1 LSPDDPFL
9 GQKMVMAAAASAAL
23 IAELDGAVRDGS
35 PERRVQ
41 ILRQVTDLFLSDAD
55 RLNETQISVFDDV
68 LVRLIER
75 VEART
80 LAHLSVTLSE
90 IDTAPRAATRQLA
103 FHDDASV
110 AVPVLT
116 KSNRLS
122 EKDLIEIANTR
133 GQQHLL
139 AISGRE
145 TLNEALTDV
154 LMRRGDIDVSNA
166 LAQNL
171 GARFSENGYAT
182 LVGNAERDEGLTE
195 KLGLRLDIPAKLLR
209 ELLAKA
215 TDAVRARLLKAAL
228 PAMQEKIQSAIAVV
242 AEQIGVVPP
251 KPVDYT
257 EAQNEV
263 VALNRAGKLND
274 SMVNR
279 FAVGREYSNV
289 MAALSF
295 LSTVGIEA
303 IEPLMK
309 SDRLEGLIVACKAA
323 RLSWSTTT
331 MIIRN
336 RPECRPV
343 SCQELEQGV
352 EVFEALSLSAAQR
365 TIRFWSARSAA
376 KKNDRSDT
384 AVAVF
389 GI

>member
-1 LSPDDPFL
+1 
-9 GQKMVMAAAASAAL
+9 MAAATSAAL
-23 IAELDGAVRDGS
+23 IAELDGAVTGGS

-55 RLNETQISVFDDV
+55 RLNEAQITVFDDV

-80 LAHLSVTLSE
+80 LAHLSDTLSGIE
-90 IDTAPRAATRQLA
+90 MAPREAVRQLA
-103 FHDDASV
+103 FHDDALV
-110 AVPVLT
+110 AAPVLT

-154 LMRRGDIDVSNA
+154 LIRRGGADVSNA

-171 GARFSENGYAT
+171 GARFSEDGYAT
-182 LVGNAERDEGLTE
+182 LVGNAERDEALTE
-195 KLGLRLDIPAKLLR
+195 ALGIRLDIPLKLLR
-209 ELLAKA
+209 ALLAKA
-215 TDAVRARLLKAAL
+215 TDAVKARLLKAAS
-228 PAMQEKIQSAIAVV
+228 PAMQEKIQVAIAVI
-242 AEQIGVVPP
+242 ADQIGIVAP
-251 KPVDYT
+251 KQIDYT
-257 EAQNEV
+257 GAQNAV

-274 SMVNR
+274 SMVNQ
-279 FAVGREYSNV
+279 FAVGRDYINV
-289 MAALSF
+289 VAALSF
-295 LSTVGIEA
+295 MSTVKIEA
-303 IEPLMK
+303 IEPLIN
-309 SDRLEGLIVACKAA
+309 SDRLDGLIVACKAA

-336 RPECRPV
+336 RPGCRPA
-343 SCQELEQGV
+343 SKQELEQAL
-352 EVFEALSLSAAQR
+352 EAFEALSLSTAQR

-384 AVAVF
+384 PIAVF
-389 GI
+389 EI

>member
-1 LSPDDPFL
+1 
-9 GQKMVMAAAASAAL
+9 MVMAAAASAAL

-257 EAQNEV
+257 EAQNEA

-274 SMVNR
+274 SMGNR
-279 FAVGREYSNV
+279 VAGGREYSNG
-289 MAALSF
+289 M
-295 LSTVGIEA
+295 EA
-303 IEPLMK
+303 IDPLLK
-309 SDRLEGLIVACKAA
+309 SDRLAALIVACRAA
-323 RLSWSTTT
+323 RLSWSTTP

-365 TIRFWSARSAA
+365 TILFWSARSAS
-376 KKNDRSDT
+376 KKNDRSDP